1 MITEYNAKLDLWEVT
16 NGVLTVRAKS
26 KEATVEAFKERLA
39 RYNEITEYPPGRLY
53 PSWDQ
58 S

>member
-1 MITEYNAKLDLWEVT
+1 MTTEYNAKLELWEVT
-16 NGVLTVRAKS
+16 NGVLTVRGKS

-39 RYNEITEYPPGRLY
+39 RYNEITEYLPERPY
-53 PSWDQ
+53 PSCDQ